1 MQKDW
6 TTESWSYNM
15 QQFFIGIILVLGMG
29 SYYLYTQNQTLS
41 ANNLALEYAVEEQ
54 KATMNAIR
62 ENFEKQTAAL
72 QNMTRKNAEIE
83 ADKERYLGILSKHNF
98 ERLAT
103 VKPGLM
109 ENRFNNGTV
118 EVIEGI
124 ENDTKDISNLE
135 SDNDSSE

>member
-1 MQKDW
+1 
-6 TTESWSYNM
+6 M
-15 QQFFIGIILVLGMG
+15 QQFFIGIILVLGLS

-41 ANNLALEYAVEEQ
+41 ANNIALEGAVEEQ
-54 KATMNAIR
+54 KAAISAIR

-83 ADKERYLGILSKHNF
+83 EDKERYLSILSKHNF

-135 SDNDSSE
+135 SSDNSNE

>member
-1 MQKDW
+1 
-6 TTESWSYNM
+6 M
-15 QQFFIGIILVLGMG
+15 QQFFIGIILVLGLG
-29 SYYLYTQNQTLS
+29 SYYLYTQNQTLM
-41 ANNLALEYAVEEQ
+41 ANNMALEGAVEEQ
-54 KATMNAIR
+54 KATINAIR
-62 ENFEKQTAAL
+62 ENFEKQTQAL

-83 ADKERYLGILSKHNF
+83 ADKEKYLSILSKHNF

-109 ENRFNNGTV
+109 ENRFNAGTV

-135 SDNDSSE
+135 SDDTSE

>member
-1 MQKDW
+1 
-6 TTESWSYNM
+6 M
-15 QQFFIGIILVLGMG
+15 QQMFIGIILVLGMG

-41 ANNLALEYAVEEQ
+41 ANNIALEYAVEEQ
-54 KATMNAIR
+54 KATMTALR

-72 QNMTRKNAEIE
+72 QNMSRKNAEIE
-83 ADKERYLGILSKHNF
+83 EDKARYLSILSKHNF

-109 ENRFNNGTV
+109 ENRFNKGTV

-135 SDNDSSE
+135 APNTND

>member
-1 MQKDW
+1 
-6 TTESWSYNM
+6 M
-15 QQFFIGIILVLGMG
+15 QQFFIGIILVLGLS

-41 ANNLALEYAVEEQ
+41 ANNIALEGAVEEQ
-54 KATMNAIR
+54 KAAISAIR
-62 ENFEKQTAAL
+62 ENFEKQTKAL
-72 QNMTRKNAEIE
+72 SNMSRKNAEIE

-135 SDNDSSE
+135 SSNDNNE

>member
-1 MQKDW
+1 
-6 TTESWSYNM
+6 M
-15 QQFFIGIILVLGMG
+15 QQMLIGVILVLGMG

-83 ADKERYLGILSKHNF
+83 EDKERYLSILSKHNF

-135 SDNDSSE
+135 SSDDNNE

>member
-1 MQKDW
+1 
-6 TTESWSYNM
+6 M
-15 QQFFIGIILVLGMG
+15 QQFFIGIILVLGLS

-41 ANNLALEYAVEEQ
+41 ANNIALEYAVEEQ
-54 KATMNAIR
+54 KATMNALK

-72 QNMTRKNAEIE
+72 QNMSRKNAEIE
-83 ADKERYLGILSKHNF
+83 EDKARYLSILSKHNF

-109 ENRFNNGTV
+109 ENRFNKGTV

-135 SDNDSSE
+135 SSDNTQ

>member
-1 MQKDW
+1 
-6 TTESWSYNM
+6 M
-15 QQFFIGIILVLGMG
+15 QQMLIGVILVLGMG

-41 ANNLALEYAVEEQ
+41 ANTLALEYAVEEQ

-83 ADKERYLGILSKHNF
+83 EDKERYLSILSKHNF

-135 SDNDSSE
+135 SSDDNNE

>member
-1 MQKDW
+1 
-6 TTESWSYNM
+6 M
-15 QQFFIGIILVLGMG
+15 QQMLIGVILVLGMG

-83 ADKERYLGILSKHNF
+83 EDKERYLSILSKHNF

-135 SDNDSSE
+135 SSDNNNE

>member
-1 MQKDW
+1 
-6 TTESWSYNM
+6 M
-15 QQFFIGIILVLGMG
+15 QQFFIGIILVLGLS

-41 ANNLALEYAVEEQ
+41 ANNIALEGAVEEQ
-54 KATMNAIR
+54 KAAISAIR
-62 ENFEKQTAAL
+62 ENFEKQTKAL
-72 QNMTRKNAEIE
+72 SNMSRKNAEIE

-135 SDNDSSE
+135 SSDDNNE

>member
-1 MQKDW
+1 M
-6 TTESWSYNM
+6 
-15 QQFFIGIILVLGMG
+15 FIGIILVLGMG

-41 ANNLALEYAVEEQ
+41 ANNIALEYAVEEQ
-54 KATMNAIR
+54 KATMNALK

-72 QNMTRKNAEIE
+72 QNMSRKNAEIE
-83 ADKERYLGILSKHNF
+83 EDKARYLSILSKHNF

-109 ENRFNNGTV
+109 ETRFNKGTV

-135 SDNDSSE
+135 SPNTND

>member
-1 MQKDW
+1 
-6 TTESWSYNM
+6 M
-15 QQFFIGIILVLGMG
+15 QQMFIGIILVLGMG

-41 ANNLALEYAVEEQ
+41 ANNIALEYAVEEQ
-54 KATMNAIR
+54 KATMTALR

-72 QNMTRKNAEIE
+72 QNMSRKNAEIE
-83 ADKERYLGILSKHNF
+83 EDKARYLSILSKHNF

-109 ENRFNNGTV
+109 ENRFNKGTV

-135 SDNDSSE
+135 SPNTND

>member
-1 MQKDW
+1 
-6 TTESWSYNM
+6 M

-83 ADKERYLGILSKHNF
+83 EDKERYLSILSKHNF

-135 SDNDSSE
+135 SSDDNNE

>member
-1 MQKDW
+1 
-6 TTESWSYNM
+6 M
-15 QQFFIGIILVLGMG
+15 QQMLIGIILVLGMG

-41 ANNLALEYAVEEQ
+41 ANNVALEYAVEEQ
-54 KATMNAIR
+54 KATMTALK

-72 QNMTRKNAEIE
+72 QNMSRKNAEIE
-83 ADKERYLGILSKHNF
+83 EDKNRYLSILSKHNF

-109 ENRFNNGTV
+109 ENRFNNGTK

-135 SDNDSSE
+135 SINDTSE

>member
-1 MQKDW
+1 ML
-6 TTESWSYNM
+6 
-15 QQFFIGIILVLGMG
+15 IGIILVLGMG

-41 ANNLALEYAVEEQ
+41 ANNVALEYAVEEQ
-54 KATMNAIR
+54 KATMTALK

-72 QNMTRKNAEIE
+72 QNMSRKNAEIE
-83 ADKERYLGILSKHNF
+83 EDKQRYLSILSKHNF

-109 ENRFNNGTV
+109 ENRFNNGTK

-135 SDNDSSE
+135 SINDTSE

>member
-1 MQKDW
+1 
-6 TTESWSYNM
+6 M
-15 QQFFIGIILVLGMG
+15 QQFFIGIILVLGLS

-62 ENFEKQTAAL
+62 ENFEKQTKAL
-72 QNMTRKNAEIE
+72 SNMSRKNAEIE

-135 SDNDSSE
+135 SSDNSNE

>member
-1 MQKDW
+1 
-6 TTESWSYNM
+6 M
-15 QQFFIGIILVLGMG
+15 QQFFIGIILVLGLG
-29 SYYLYTQNQTLS
+29 SYYLYTQNQTLM
-41 ANNLALEYAVEEQ
+41 ANNAQLEGAVEEQ
-54 KATMNAIR
+54 KATINAIR
-62 ENFEKQTAAL
+62 ENFEKQTQAL

-83 ADKERYLGILSKHNF
+83 ADKEKYLSILSKHNF

-109 ENRFNNGTV
+109 ENRFNAGTV

-135 SDNDSSE
+135 SSDNNN

>member
-1 MQKDW
+1 
-6 TTESWSYNM
+6 M
-15 QQFFIGIILVLGMG
+15 QQMLIGIILVLGMG

-83 ADKERYLGILSKHNF
+83 EDKERYLSILSKHNF

-135 SDNDSSE
+135 SSDDNNE

>member
-1 MQKDW
+1 M
-6 TTESWSYNM
+6 
-15 QQFFIGIILVLGMG
+15 FIGIILVLGMG

-41 ANNLALEYAVEEQ
+41 ANNIALEYAVEEQ
-54 KATMNAIR
+54 KATMNALK

-72 QNMTRKNAEIE
+72 QNMSRKNAEIE
-83 ADKERYLGILSKHNF
+83 EDKARYLSILSKHNF

-109 ENRFNNGTV
+109 ENRFNKGTV

-135 SDNDSSE
+135 SPNTND